1 MTRLKLI
8 ARLTDSS
15 GSPIKGKPILF
26 YYERGGTWIHIA
38 TAVTNEDG
46 YAIVTYDVN
55 QRTVFKAEFRGDD
68 QYDPASATAVWE
80 PHGEQRAECSP
91 LLKTGVDVLDRVV
104 FCVGGRGV
112 TVFVLA
118 VATTFILLLFLSR
131 HGK

>member
-1 MTRLKLI
+1 MVTVKLI

-26 YYERGGTWIHIA
+26 YYERDGTWLHIA

-68 QYDPASATAVWE
+68 QYDPADAMAVWE
-80 PHGEQRAECSP
+80 PSGEQYAQPSRCQP
-91 LLKTGVDVLDRVV
+91 MFRTGIDVLDRVM
-104 FCVGGRGV
+104 FCIGGRGI
-112 TVFVLA
+112 TVA
-118 VATTFILLLFLSR
+118 VVVAVFIVLLLLLR
-131 HGK
+131 KR